1 LRQAGSHGIQP
12 AEILG
17 ILRSLRSLAVPM
29 WLSGGVAVDF
39 LVGRWTRPHKDL
51 DLVAFTPHREQ
62 LERELGARGFV
73 LAHDEAW
80 TTRWTVAGRRGADLE
95 IVFVEPASPQ
105 TGVLVV
111 PATDSAHGPARHYPL
126 VAEYLDP
133 HRYRELDGV
142 RFRTCS
148 AEGEWLN
155 RLVSDELVPG
165 RRPEPKLRHDLALLQ
180 PLIHE
185 DRRRELIHA
194 HRTRPHGDRLQS

>member
-1 LRQAGSHGIQP
+1 MSIQP
-12 AEILG
+12 TEILDVLQALG
-17 ILRSLRSLAVPM
+17 SVASPM

-62 LERELGARGFV
+62 LEHELGVRGLAV
-73 LAHDEAW
+73 AHDEGW
-80 TTRWTVAGRRGADLE
+80 TTRWMMAGRRGADVE
-95 IVFVEPASPQ
+95 VVFVEPASPQ

-111 PATDSAHGPARHYPL
+111 PAGDPTHGQARRYPFI
-126 VAEYLDP
+126 AGYLDP

-155 RLVSDELVPG
+155 RLVDMDLVPG
-165 RRPEPKLRHDLALLQ
+165 RKAEPKLRHDVRLLQ
-180 PLIHE
+180 PLIPE
-185 DRRRELIHA
+185 SRRRELLGA
-194 HRTRPHGDRLQS
+194 HPTRPGIGHLQP